1 MNSIQKRFSLFLF
14 LCLIIRSFLIYIS
27 YKLKNNSNYLKI
39 MGFILLFPAFGFLYI
54 YITNSRKTGREV
66 FGEKIWWNNLRP
78 IHGIIYL
85 LFSLFS
91 IVNNKIM
98 NNNAWLFLL
107 IDVILGL
114 SCFLVYHFKS
124 NSFIKLFS

>member
-1 MNSIQKRFSLFLF
+1 
-14 LCLIIRSFLIYIS
+14 
-27 YKLKNNSNYLKI
+27 
-39 MGFILLFPAFGFLYI
+39 MGLILLFPAFGFLYI
-54 YITNSRKTGREV
+54 YFTNTRKIGREV
-66 FGEKIWWNNLRP
+66 FGGKIWWNDLRP
-78 IHGIIYL
+78 IHGIIYI

-91 IVNNKIM
+91 LANNKTM

>member
-1 MNSIQKRFSLFLF
+1 MNPIQKRFSLFLF
-14 LCLIIRSFLIYIS
+14 LCIVIRSFLIYIS
-27 YKLKNNSNYLKI
+27 YKLKNNSKYLKI
-39 MGFILLFPAFGFLYI
+39 MGLILLFPAFGFLYI
-54 YITNSRKTGREV
+54 YFTNKRKTGKEV
-66 FGEKIWWNNLRP
+66 FGGKIWWNDLRP
-78 IHGIIYL
+78 IHGIIYI

-91 IVNNKIM
+91 LVNNKTM

-124 NSFIKLFS
+124 NSFRKLFY

>member
-91 IVNNKIM
+91 IVNNKTM

>member
-14 LCLIIRSFLIYIS
+14 LCLIIRSFLIYTS

-54 YITNSRKTGREV
+54 YITNSRKTGLEV

-85 LFSLFS
+85 LFSLFTL
-91 IVNNKIM
+91 VNNKTM